1 MQNSYQ
7 VLYIL
12 IPSNKEEF
20 IKKRVGLLK
29 VSVITACFNSEKTI
43 EDTILSV
50 LNQTYK
56 NIEYI
61 IIDGAS
67 TDGTLEIIQKYR
79 DKIACAI
86 SEKDEGIYDAMNK
99 GIKRSSGDIIAL
111 LNSDDFYKDEFVV
124 EKVVHEFENKNCD
137 SVYADLVFVKPDCLE
152 KVVRYYESGE
162 FNPKTLLY
170 GVVPAHPTL
179 FVKKAIH
186 ERYGL
191 YKTDYK
197 ISADFE
203 MIIRL
208 FVVQKISFSYL
219 KEVLVI
225 MRTGGVSARGFKSLL
240 LRNKE
245 NLRACQENGIQANVF
260 SMLLKY
266 PRKIMGLFKRG
277 SKGSLERND

>member
-1 MQNSYQ
+1 M
-7 VLYIL
+7 
-12 IPSNKEEF
+12 
-20 IKKRVGLLK
+20 LK

-43 EDTILSV
+43 EDAILSV

-67 TDGTLEIIQKYR
+67 ADRTLEIIQKYR
-79 DKIACAI
+79 DQIACVV
-86 SEKDEGIYDAMNK
+86 SEKDKGIYDAMNK

-111 LNSDDFYKDEFVV
+111 LNSDDFYKDEFVI
-124 EKVVHEFENKNCD
+124 
-137 SVYADLVFVKPDCLE
+137 
-152 KVVRYYESGE
+152 
-162 FNPKTLLY
+162 
-170 GVVPAHPTL
+170 
-179 FVKKAIH
+179 IH

-219 KEVLVI
+219 KEALVV
-225 MRTGGVSARGFKSLL
+225 MRTGGVSTSGFKSLL

-245 NLRACQENGIQANVF
+245 NIRACKENGIQANVF
-260 SMLLKY
+260 SMFLKY
-266 PRKIMGLFKRG
+266 PRKIMGLFKRE
-277 SKGSLERND
+277 SKGSLKRND

>member
-1 MQNSYQ
+1 M
-7 VLYIL
+7 
-12 IPSNKEEF
+12 
-20 IKKRVGLLK
+20 LK

-50 LNQTYK
+50 LHQTYK

-67 TDGTLEIIQKYR
+67 ADNTLGIIQKYR
-79 DKIACAI
+79 DRIACVV
-86 SEKDEGIYDAMNK
+86 SEKDKGIYDAMNK
-99 GIKRSSGDIIAL
+99 GIRRASGDIIAL

-124 EKVVHEFENKNCD
+124 EKVVREFENKNCD
-137 SVYADLVFVKPDCLE
+137 SVYADLVFVKPDRLE

-208 FVVQKISFSYL
+208 FVVQK
-219 KEVLVI
+219 
-225 MRTGGVSARGFKSLL
+225 
-240 LRNKE
+240 
-245 NLRACQENGIQANVF
+245 
-260 SMLLKY
+260 
-266 PRKIMGLFKRG
+266 
-277 SKGSLERND
+277 

>member
-1 MQNSYQ
+1 M
-7 VLYIL
+7 
-12 IPSNKEEF
+12 
-20 IKKRVGLLK
+20 LK

-50 LNQTYK
+50 LNQTYQ

-67 TDGTLEIIQKYR
+67 ADSTLEIIQKYR
-79 DKIACAI
+79 DQIACVV
-86 SEKDEGIYDAMNK
+86 SEKDKGIYDAMNK

-124 EKVVHEFENKNCD
+124 EKVVHEFERKNCD

-179 FVKKAIH
+179 FVKKAIY

-219 KEVLVI
+219 KEVLVV
-225 MRTGGVSARGFKSLL
+225 MRTGGASANGFKSLL

-245 NLRACQENGIQANVF
+245 NIRACKENGIQANVF

-266 PRKIMGLFKRG
+266 PRKVMGLFKRG
-277 SKGSLERND
+277 SKGGTKTRRLKKD

>member
-1 MQNSYQ
+1 M
-7 VLYIL
+7 
-12 IPSNKEEF
+12 
-20 IKKRVGLLK
+20 LK

-50 LNQTYK
+50 LHQTYK

-61 IIDGAS
+61 IIDGSSADS
-67 TDGTLEIIQKYR
+67 TLGIIQKYR
-79 DKIACAI
+79 DQIACVV
-86 SEKDEGIYDAMNK
+86 SEKDKGIYDAMNK
-99 GIKRSSGDIIAL
+99 GIRRASGDIIAL
-111 LNSDDFYKDEFVV
+111 LNSDDFYVDEFVI
-124 EKVVHEFENKNCD
+124 EKVVHEFEKKHCD
-137 SVYADLVFVKPDCLE
+137 SVYADLVFVKPDCVE

-179 FVKKAIH
+179 FIKKAIH

-219 KEVLVI
+219 KEALVV
-225 MRTGGVSARGFKSLL
+225 MRTGGVSTNGFKSLL

-245 NLRACQENGIQANVF
+245 NIRACKENGIQANVF

-266 PRKIMGLFKRG
+266 PRKVMGLFK
-277 SKGSLERND
+277 KGKGGTKTKRLKKD

>member
-1 MQNSYQ
+1 M
-7 VLYIL
+7 
-12 IPSNKEEF
+12 
-20 IKKRVGLLK
+20 LK

-50 LNQTYK
+50 LHQTYK

-67 TDGTLEIIQKYR
+67 TDRTLEIIQKHR
-79 DKIACAI
+79 DQIACVV
-86 SEKDEGIYDAMNK
+86 SEKDKGIYDAMNK
-99 GIKRSSGDIIAL
+99 GIKRASGDIIAL

-124 EKVVHEFENKNCD
+124 EKVVHEFKNKNCD

-162 FNPKTLLY
+162 FSPKTLLY

-179 FVKKAIH
+179 FVKKAIY
-186 ERYGL
+186 ECYGL
-191 YKTDYK
+191 YKTGYK

-219 KEVLVI
+219 KEVLVV
-225 MRTGGVSARGFKSLL
+225 MRTGGVSASGFKSLL

-245 NLRACQENGIQANVF
+245 NLRACQENGIRANVF

-277 SKGSLERND
+277 SEGSLKRND

>member
-1 MQNSYQ
+1 M
-7 VLYIL
+7 
-12 IPSNKEEF
+12 
-20 IKKRVGLLK
+20 LK

-50 LNQTYK
+50 LHQTYK

-61 IIDGAS
+61 IIDGSSADS
-67 TDGTLEIIQKYR
+67 TLGIIQKYR
-79 DKIACAI
+79 DQIACVV
-86 SEKDEGIYDAMNK
+86 SEKDKGIYDAMNK
-99 GIKRSSGDIIAL
+99 GIKRASGDIIAL
-111 LNSDDFYKDEFVV
+111 LNSDDFYKDEFVI
-124 EKVVHEFENKNCD
+124 EKVVHEFEKKHCD
-137 SVYADLVFVKPDCLE
+137 SVYADLVFVKPDRLE

-225 MRTGGVSARGFKSLL
+225 MRTGGVSANGFKSLL

-245 NLRACQENGIQANVF
+245 NIRACQENGIQASVF

-277 SKGSLERND
+277 KGGTKTKRLKKD

>member
-1 MQNSYQ
+1 M
-7 VLYIL
+7 
-12 IPSNKEEF
+12 
-20 IKKRVGLLK
+20 LK

-61 IIDGAS
+61 IIDGSSADS
-67 TDGTLEIIQKYR
+67 TLEIIQKYQDR
-79 DKIACAI
+79 IACVV
-86 SEKDEGIYDAMNK
+86 SEKDKGIYDAMNK
-99 GIKRSSGDIIAL
+99 GIRRASGDIIAL
-111 LNSDDFYKDEFVV
+111 LNSDDFYKDEFVL

-137 SVYADLVFVKPDCLE
+137 SVYADLVFVKPNCLE

-162 FNPKTLLY
+162 FHPKTLLY

-179 FVKKAIH
+179 FVKKEIY

-191 YKTDYK
+191 YKSDYK

-219 KEVLVI
+219 KEVLVV
-225 MRTGGVSARGFKSLL
+225 MCTGGASTRGFKSFL
-240 LRNKE
+240 LRNRE
-245 NLRACQENGIQANVF
+245 NIRACKENGIQANVF

-266 PRKIMGLFKRG
+266 PRKVMGLFKRKRLKR
-277 SKGSLERND
+277 S

>member
-1 MQNSYQ
+1 M
-7 VLYIL
+7 
-12 IPSNKEEF
+12 
-20 IKKRVGLLK
+20 LK

-50 LNQTYK
+50 LHQTYK

-61 IIDGAS
+61 IIDGSS
-67 TDGTLEIIQKYR
+67 TDSTLEIIQKHR
-79 DKIACAI
+79 DRIACVV

-111 LNSDDFYKDEFVV
+111 LNSDDFYKDEFVI
-124 EKVVHEFENKNCD
+124 
-137 SVYADLVFVKPDCLE
+137 E

-162 FNPKTLLY
+162 FSPKTLLY

-179 FVKKAIH
+179 FVKKAIY

-219 KEVLVI
+219 KEVLVV
-225 MRTGGVSARGFKSLL
+225 MRTGGVSTSGFKSLL

-245 NLRACQENGIQANVF
+245 NIRACKENGIQANVF
-260 SMLLKY
+260 SMFLKY

-277 SKGSLERND
+277 KGG

>member
-1 MQNSYQ
+1 M
-7 VLYIL
+7 
-12 IPSNKEEF
+12 
-20 IKKRVGLLK
+20 LK

-67 TDGTLEIIQKYR
+67 ADRTLEIIQKYR
-79 DKIACAI
+79 DKIACVV
-86 SEKDEGIYDAMNK
+86 SEKDKGIYDAMNK

-124 EKVVHEFENKNCD
+124 EKVVREFERKNCD

-162 FNPKTLLY
+162 FSPKTLLY

-179 FVKKAIH
+179 FVKKAIY

-225 MRTGGVSARGFKSLL
+225 MRTGGVSASGFKSLL

-245 NLRACQENGIQANVF
+245 NLRACQENGIRANVF

-277 SKGSLERND
+277 KGGLKRND

>member
-1 MQNSYQ
+1 MS
-7 VLYIL
+7 
-12 IPSNKEEF
+12 
-20 IKKRVGLLK
+20 LK
-29 VSVITACFNSEKTI
+29 T
-43 EDTILSV
+43 
-50 LNQTYK
+50 
-56 NIEYI
+56 
-61 IIDGAS
+61 
-67 TDGTLEIIQKYR
+67 
-79 DKIACAI
+79 
-86 SEKDEGIYDAMNK
+86 
-99 GIKRSSGDIIAL
+99 
-111 LNSDDFYKDEFVV
+111 
-124 EKVVHEFENKNCD
+124 KNCD

-162 FNPKTLLY
+162 FSPKTLLY

-179 FVKKAIH
+179 FVKKAIY

-225 MRTGGVSARGFKSLL
+225 MRTGGVSASGFKSLL

-245 NLRACQENGIQANVF
+245 NIRACQENGIQANVF

-266 PRKIMGLFKRG
+266 PRKIMGLFKRE
-277 SKGSLERND
+277 SKGGLKRND

>member
-1 MQNSYQ
+1 M
-7 VLYIL
+7 
-12 IPSNKEEF
+12 
-20 IKKRVGLLK
+20 LK

-50 LNQTYK
+50 LHQTYK

-61 IIDGAS
+61 IMDGSSADS
-67 TDGTLEIIQKYR
+67 TLEIIQKYKDR
-79 DKIACAI
+79 IACVV
-86 SEKDEGIYDAMNK
+86 SEKDKGIYDAMNK

-111 LNSDDFYKDEFVV
+111 LNSDDFYKDEFVI
-124 EKVVHEFENKNCD
+124 EKVVHEFERKNCD
-137 SVYADLVFVKPDCLE
+137 SVYADLVFVKPDRLE

-179 FVKKAIH
+179 FVKKAIY

-219 KEVLVI
+219 KEVLVV
-225 MRTGGVSARGFKSLL
+225 MRTGGVSASGFKSLL

-245 NLRACQENGIQANVF
+245 NIKACKENGIRANVF

-266 PRKIMGLFKRG
+266 PRKIMGLFKRE
-277 SKGSLERND
+277 SKGGLKRND